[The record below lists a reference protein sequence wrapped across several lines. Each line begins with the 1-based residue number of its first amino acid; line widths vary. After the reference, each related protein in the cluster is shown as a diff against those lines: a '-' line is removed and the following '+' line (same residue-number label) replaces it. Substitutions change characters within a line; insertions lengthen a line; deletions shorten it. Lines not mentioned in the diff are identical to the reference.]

1 MEEFNRITLTTP
13 DLYNEELDSIIGAV
27 AEKVTYPAKFVFSTP
42 GSDMCGIYYIE
53 RGRTKHYMDSADGVT
68 KILYTLTAGWFFGET
83 PYFLKTATGLFS
95 QTETETVLYKIPDSA
110 CQKLMV
116 ENRLFRETMLKCYS
130 LKMLMLRYEIANL
143 TFNSCKS
150 RLKRLFCSSVDTEVV
165 TEPGWYNMKVHYTHY
180 ELSEIVG
187 GARVTISR
195 QINELCAEGF
205 LRTINRH
212 MQVNIAK
219 YKEYMAQRDSTL

>member
-1 MEEFNRITLTTP
+1 
-13 DLYNEELDSIIGAV
+13 
-27 AEKVTYPAKFVFSTP
+27 AKFVFSTP

-130 LKMLMLRYEIANL
+130 LKMLMLRYEIAN
-143 TFNSCKS
+143 
-150 RLKRLFCSSVDTEVV
+150 
-165 TEPGWYNMKVHYTHY
+165 
-180 ELSEIVG
+180 
-187 GARVTISR
+187 
-195 QINELCAEGF
+195 
-205 LRTINRH
+205 
-212 MQVNIAK
+212 
-219 YKEYMAQRDSTL
+219 